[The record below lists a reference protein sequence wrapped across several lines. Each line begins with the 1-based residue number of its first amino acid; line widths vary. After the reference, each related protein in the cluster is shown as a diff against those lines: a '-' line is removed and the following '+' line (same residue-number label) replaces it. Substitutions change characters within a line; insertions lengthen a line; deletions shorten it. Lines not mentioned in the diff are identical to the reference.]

1 LNTEKQ
7 PPAGQAL
14 DGSELLRIIVES
26 STDFAIF
33 AMDSARTVISWNIG
47 AERLTG
53 YAENEIVGRSGDVI
67 FTPEDRDAGSP
78 DREHEKALVEGCA
91 EDERWHVRKDGSRFW
106 GSGLMMPF
114 QGGRSGFVK
123 ILRDRTEQH
132 IAAENLRESEARFR
146 MLATSIPQL
155 VFRSRATGDRTWGS
169 PQWEMYAGLSDGK
182 SRGFGWLEA
191 LHPDDREPTVAAWRK
206 AQQTG
211 EYSVEHRIRRASDGE
226 YRWHQTR
233 ARPIEGGDTGVTDW
247 VGTSTDIHELRGLQV
262 HQQILLSELQHR
274 TRNLLAIVQGMA
286 NQTVRTSCSLEE
298 FASEFSGRLE
308 ALARAQSLIEEA
320 NHGMIELGAIVEAEL
335 AACADGEKVTM
346 KGDYVELPPKSIQ
359 VLALALHELGTNA
372 LKYGALRQQSGRL
385 AVSWRVQ
392 GNGEKS
398 RVVLDWRES
407 GVTMPDNAATRRR
420 GYGTEL
426 IECLLPYDLGAET
439 RLEFGP
445 DGVHCSITV
454 PIEQ

>member
-1 LNTEKQ
+1 
-7 PPAGQAL
+7 
-14 DGSELLRIIVES
+14 
-26 STDFAIF
+26 
-33 AMDSARTVISWNIG
+33 
-47 AERLTG
+47 
-53 YAENEIVGRSGDVI
+53 
-67 FTPEDRDAGSP
+67 
-78 DREHEKALVEGCA
+78 
-91 EDERWHVRKDGSRFW
+91 
-106 GSGLMMPF
+106 MPF

-169 PQWEMYAGLSDGK
+169 PQWEMYAGLSDSE

-286 NQTVRTSCSLEE
+286 NQTVRTSRSLEE

-308 ALARAQSLIEEA
+308 ALARAQSLIEET
-320 NHGMIELGAIVEAEL
+320 NHGMIELGAIVVAEL
-335 AACADGEKVTM
+335 AACAGGKKARI
-346 KGDYVELPPKSIQ
+346 KGDHVELPPKSIQ

-372 LKYGALRQQSGRL
+372 LKYGALRQQSGQL
-385 AVSWRVQ
+385 AVTWRVQ
-392 GNGEKS
+392 GNGGKS

-439 RLEFGP
+439 RLEFGL